1 MEQRIPHNF
10 DLASFKKITD
20 NMIATNESAY
30 SSKWS
35 DKYNRRRVKNYT
47 KEEVQ
52 NIITSGSIT
61 QQKQLSRDYFYKD
74 GFYKRIIVHYATLL
88 KYMGILIP
96 NPTNGKKLTTPF
108 IKKRYYNA
116 MNYIEIM
123 NIVSFCENCALRAL
137 IDGSYYGIILKL
149 DKETFSVLDLP
160 GNYCVSNFK
169 DSYGNDL
176 IEFDVTYFDSI
187 FDTENRKEALN
198 AYPKIISDYY
208 KKYKNGKVKS
218 KWMLI
223 PSEIGIC
230 FPFYDGK
237 PFFLNTIPASIDYDE
252 AVETERERDK
262 EEIKKII
269 IQKIPHL
276 NEGQLLFEP
285 DEAEEMH
292 RGAVGM
298 MKGNKN
304 VSVLTTYADVDS
316 IVSKT
321 SADSA
326 SNNLEKMMNNVY
338 AQANT
343 SSQFFSSKSNLTV
356 EYSVKNNIAMMMQL
370 AHKFEKF
377 ITNVI
382 NKNFSN
388 ANITFQYLMLP
399 ISYYNEKEFIDN
411 SFKLANSGYSFL
423 LPALALGI
431 SQSNLSNIKDLE
443 NDLLELDKKLIPLSS
458 SFTQSNSSP
467 GAPTKN
473 IEDKSEKTIQNN
485 KSLDKGGSN

>member
-1 MEQRIPHNF
+1 M
-10 DLASFKKITD
+10 
-20 NMIATNESAY
+20 
-30 SSKWS
+30 
-35 DKYNRRRVKNYT
+35 
-47 KEEVQ
+47 
-52 NIITSGSIT
+52 
-61 QQKQLSRDYFYKD
+61 
-74 GFYKRIIVHYATLL
+74 
-88 KYMGILIP
+88 
-96 NPTNGKKLTTPF
+96 
-108 IKKRYYNA
+108 
-116 MNYIEIM
+116 
-123 NIVSFCENCALRAL
+123 
-137 IDGSYYGIILKL
+137 
-149 DKETFSVLDLP
+149 
-160 GNYCVSNFK
+160 
-169 DSYGNDL
+169 
-176 IEFDVTYFDSI
+176 
-187 FDTENRKEALN
+187 
-198 AYPKIISDYY
+198 
-208 KKYKNGKVKS
+208 
-218 KWMLI
+218 
-223 PSEIGIC
+223 
-230 FPFYDGK
+230 
-237 PFFLNTIPASIDYDE
+237 FF
-252 AVETERERDK
+252 V
-262 EEIKKII
+262 

-304 VSVLTTYADVDS
+304 VSVLTTYADVDA

-485 KSLDKGGSN
+485 ESLDKGGSN

>member
-35 DKYNRRRVKNYT
+35 DKYSRRRVKNYT

-74 GFYKRIIVHYATLL
+74 GFYKRIIIHYASLL

-187 FDTENRKEALN
+187 FDTESRKEALN

-223 PSEIGIC
+223 PSEMGIC

-262 EEIKKII
+262 EEII

-304 VSVLTTYADVDS
+304 VSVLTTYADVDA

>member
-1 MEQRIPHNF
+1 MEQKIPHNF

-35 DKYNRRRVKNYT
+35 DKNSRRRVKNYT

-116 MNYIEIM
+116 MNYIEAM
-123 NIVSFCENCALRAL
+123 NVVSFCENCALRAL

-176 IEFDVTYFDSI
+176 IEFDVSYFDSI
-187 FDTENRKEALN
+187 FDTESRKEALN
-198 AYPKIISDYY
+198 TYPKIISDYY
-208 KKYKNGKVKS
+208 KKYRNGKVKS

-276 NEGQLLFEP
+276 NDGALLFEP

-321 SADSA
+321 SADSS
-326 SNNLEKMMNNVY
+326 SNNLEKMIDNVY
-338 AQANT
+338 AQAST

-388 ANITFQYLMLP
+388 ANITFKYLMLP
-399 ISYYNEKEFIDN
+399 ISYYNEKEFIEN

-423 LPALALGI
+423 LPSLALGI

-467 GAPTKN
+467 GAPTKK

-485 KSLDKGGSN
+485 ESLDKGGSN